1 MMLFKYYLKSL
12 LSNRPLWAWGTGFTV
27 FWLFMGAFVFG
38 FNMTTKQES
47 LGYTSVWYSIIGL
60 IASGVI
66 ATTIS
71 YSVYYANASLAYSF
85 RFTKLRPSTYVF
97 SLMAGTAVVATII
110 GAILMAVS
118 ALMYSYKSHYSLIP
132 VMPLQS
138 LGVFFLSG
146 IFMFLLAVILVVS
159 VNNYTGLKSISFVAF
174 IPQIL
179 SYIFAF
185 SALGQPLPVDL
196 VYASPFSDIQR
207 LLMTTYYG
215 HRTPLNLNGGI
226 GPLLN
231 TNVFIVSLLFWI
243 ALLFAVS
250 IILVSRIRPASI
262 EEGRQV

>member
-1 MMLFKYYLKSL
+1 MLFKYYLKAL
-12 LSNRPLWAWGTGFTV
+12 LSDRPMWGWGIGLTV

-47 LGYTSVWYSIIGL
+47 LGYTAAWYSIIGL

-66 ATTIS
+66 ATTIT

-85 RFTKLRPSTYVF
+85 RFTKLRPSTYVL
-97 SLMAGTAVVATII
+97 SLMAATAVVATIM

-118 ALMYSYKSHYSLIP
+118 ALMYSYKSHYLLMP
-132 VMPLQS
+132 VMPYQS
-138 LGVFFLSG
+138 IGVFFLSG

-159 VNNYTGLKSISFVAF
+159 VNNYTGLKSTSFVAL

-185 SALGQPLPVDL
+185 SALGQSLPVVI

-215 HRTPLNLNGGI
+215 HKAPLNLNGGI
-226 GPLLN
+226 GPLLH

>member
-1 MMLFKYYLKSL
+1 MLLKYYLKAL
-12 LSNRPLWAWGTGFTV
+12 LSSRPLWAWGAGFTV

-60 IASGVI
+60 IAASVI

-71 YSVYYANASLAYSF
+71 YSVYYANASLAYCF

-97 SLMAGTAVVATII
+97 SLMAGTAVVATVI
-110 GAILMAVS
+110 GAILMAIS
-118 ALMYSYKSHYSLIP
+118 ALMYSYKSHYLLIP
-132 VMPLQS
+132 EMPLQS

-146 IFMFLLAVILVVS
+146 IFMFLLAVILVIS
-159 VNNYTGLKSISFVAF
+159 VNNYAGLKSISFVAV

-185 SALGQPLPVDL
+185 SALGAPLPVDM
-196 VYASPFSDIQR
+196 VYLSPFSDIQR

-215 HRTPLNLNGGI
+215 HRAPLNLNGGI

-231 TNVFIVSLLFWI
+231 TNLFIISLSFWI
-243 ALLFAVS
+243 ALLFAVC

>member
-1 MMLFKYYLKSL
+1 MLFKYYLRTL
-12 LSNRPLWAWGTGFTV
+12 FTNRPLWAWGVGFTV

-38 FNMTTKQES
+38 FNMTAKQES

-60 IASGVI
+60 IAAGVI

-85 RFTKLRPSTYVF
+85 RFTKLKPSTYVF
-97 SLMAGTAVVATII
+97 SLLAGTAVVATIM
-110 GAILMAVS
+110 GAILMAVA

-159 VNNYTGLKSISFVAF
+159 VNNYAGLKSISFVAF

-215 HRTPLNLNGGI
+215 HGAPLNLNGGV
-226 GPLLN
+226 GPLLS
-231 TNVFIVSLLFWI
+231 TNVFLVSLLFWI
-243 ALLFAVS
+243 ALLFAAS